1 MKFHALAAI
10 IFLLLA
16 LVGCGDDIASGSN
29 RRGGLERNNQGAT
42 GEGES
47 QLINSHMHRLRASA
61 PILSYSQEI
70 ALTLSNTLPSGLRRV
85 PLMELDDEGTHG
97 KNVVTMAQSRPS
109 VECGMGEAFKGI
121 DGRIN
126 DCNSKN
132 GTKAIWN
139 GYLSGAAGE
148 GTWKLVA
155 LTATGRETW
164 IDLKT
169 GMVWSDVIAS
179 GNWCKASGNTQES
192 MIGVDTDCSVVGE
205 GDSFCFGA
213 SSDGFGNN
221 IQWRLPT
228 RNDYLQADING
239 LRFVLKQGGSTG
251 FWTATMVSKSLGR
264 GEAWVYYPEQGTL
277 SSGELT
283 SSRQVRCI
291 GIAVN

>member
-1 MKFHALAAI
+1 MKFHTLAGLI
-10 IFLLLA
+10 LLFSTLI
-16 LVGCGDDIASGSN
+16 GCGDDIASSSN

-42 GEGES
+42 REGQS
-47 QLINSHMHRLRASA
+47 QLINSHLHRLRASA
-61 PILSYSQEI
+61 PILSYAQEI
-70 ALTLSNTLPSGLRRV
+70 DLTLSNTLPSGLRRV

-97 KNVVTMAQSRPS
+97 KNVVTQSRPT
-109 VECGMGEAFKGI
+109 VECGVGEAFTGI

-132 GTKAIWN
+132 GTNSIWN

-148 GTWKLVA
+148 GSWKLVA
-155 LTATGRETW
+155 LTSTGRETW
-164 IDLKT
+164 VDLKT
-169 GMVWSDVIAS
+169 GMVWSDVVAS

-192 MIGVDTDCSVVGE
+192 MIGVDTDCSVIGE
-205 GDSFCFGA
+205 SDSFCYGTN
-213 SSDGFGNN
+213 SEGFGNN

-251 FWTATMVSKSLGR
+251 FWTATMVSGSLGR
-264 GEAWVYYPEQGTL
+264 GEAWVYNPQQGTL